1 MEPVLLARLLCAT
14 VIAGVFSASGV
25 ASTDPDARSVS
36 CLVRHR
42 RFTGEET
49 SREMVNSA
57 TVERMSLAVLICR
70 PVSLRSVAVFGFSM
84 RACGGSSFV
93 GARGFAG
100 HSLIA

>member
-1 MEPVLLARLLCAT
+1 MEPVLLARLLCAM
-14 VIAGVFSASGV
+14 VIAGCFSASEV
-25 ASTDPDARSVS
+25 ACIELDARSVS
-36 CLVRHR
+36 YLVRHR

-49 SREMVNSA
+49 SREMVNST